1 MNIQCPNC
9 LFADDIDE
17 RKIPEKGGTAKCPK
31 CGHRFLVKRLQNPN
45 PSLDKFSAQTVAFKA
60 PEKQKSASA
69 NQTAGASPT
78 VQTKPPLSL
87 VHKLSFHGNGSAL
100 FGIQIVNILLTIITL
115 GIYRFWGKV
124 KVRKY
129 LYSQTELLGDRF
141 VYHGTGKEL
150 FIGWLKAVAFLVVGY
165 GTIFVLTFFI
175 HPFFNIL
182 APFLILAIIPLA
194 LVGARRYRL
203 SRTSWH
209 GIRFS
214 FRGSFK
220 EALGLY
226 AGGLLLTIITLGIYY
241 PIFHAKMRSFWANN
255 SYFGN
260 TPFKYD
266 GNGKDLLGSFI
277 LAVFLSIVTLGIYWF
292 WYMAKVQQYDWEH
305 TSFPGMSF
313 RSTVTGGSLFVL
325 TLTNFLLIIFTLG
338 LAFSWVIVRTM
349 RFWFANISLE
359 GNLELDK
366 IKQDAQNAR
375 ATADS
380 MADFMNID
388 SGLV

>member
-9 LFADDIDE
+9 LFSDDIDE
-17 RKIPEKGGTAKCPK
+17 RKIPEKGGNAKCPK
-31 CGHRFLVKRLQNPN
+31 CSHRFPVKRLQNPH
-45 PSLDKFSAQTVAFKA
+45 PPPDRFSAQTVAFKV

-150 FIGWLKAVAFLVVGY
+150 FIGWLKAVG
-165 GTIFVLTFFI
+165 VLIIVYALIIGLSRFI
-175 HPFFNIL
+175 HPL
-182 APFLILAIIPLA
+182 LFLLIYPTFIVIIPFA

-260 TPFKYD
+260 TPFKYN

-359 GNLELDK
+359 GNIELDK